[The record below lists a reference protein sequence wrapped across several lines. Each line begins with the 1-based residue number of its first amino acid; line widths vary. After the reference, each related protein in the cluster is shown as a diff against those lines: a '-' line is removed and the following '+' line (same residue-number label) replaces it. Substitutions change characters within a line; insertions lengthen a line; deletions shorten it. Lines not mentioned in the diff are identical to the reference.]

1 MLQSQKGDKGEAE
14 SIGLCYC
21 WDCCCL
27 GIISSTASPP
37 FHWHCGSH
45 CTGVSKLTKQ
55 VTTLASQIEVII
67 NSVHVVM
74 RLLALVALT
83 YFTQH
88 SLVARISSIARINQ
102 LGEYGS
108 VNWVNIYQQYLL
120 IFIDMIHCNISFYE
134 ATNNLPVFWKLFIA
148 TIRGLLFI

>member
-1 MLQSQKGDKGEAE
+1 M
-14 SIGLCYC
+14 
-21 WDCCCL
+21 
-27 GIISSTASPP
+27 
-37 FHWHCGSH
+37 
-45 CTGVSKLTKQ
+45 
-55 VTTLASQIEVII
+55 II

-148 TIRGLLFI
+148 TIRGFAFHLNYIFFFIIHITIYTAYMLNIIL